1 MQNDLGF
8 ATIFEA
14 SESSM
19 ISEEGTNCSNTHKP
33 PSGIEN
39 HALIFLNGL
48 NKPCNSDLFD
58 ELVQV
63 LAHKYDRDTLSITFP
78 TFVKDLQNCHPELQM
93 ISSNRLQKI
102 KLIYSHNIV
111 TKSLATIFVHTSI
124 KAHYKFEN
132 EGDPEI

>member
-1 MQNDLGF
+1 MR
-8 ATIFEA
+8 
-14 SESSM
+14 
-19 ISEEGTNCSNTHKP
+19 
-33 PSGIEN
+33 
-39 HALIFLNGL
+39 FLNGL

-132 EGDPEI
+132 EGDPEIHDMVYDRASELGSKLERLFRDQLAFEEVESFLDLDKS

>member
-1 MQNDLGF
+1 MQNDFGF
-8 ATIFEA
+8 ATVFEA

-19 ISEEGTNCSNTHKP
+19 ISEEGTNCTNTPKL

-63 LAHKYDRDTLSITFP
+63 LAQKYDRDTLSITFP
-78 TFVKDLQNCHPELQM
+78 TFVKDL
-93 ISSNRLQKI
+93 
-102 KLIYSHNIV
+102 
-111 TKSLATIFVHTSI
+111 
-124 KAHYKFEN
+124 
-132 EGDPEI
+132 